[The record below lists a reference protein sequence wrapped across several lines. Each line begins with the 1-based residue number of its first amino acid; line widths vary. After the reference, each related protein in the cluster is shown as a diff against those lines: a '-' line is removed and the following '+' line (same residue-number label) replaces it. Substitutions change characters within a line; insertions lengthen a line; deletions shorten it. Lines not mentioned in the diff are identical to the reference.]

1 MEDIKY
7 YLSISDIFVGND
19 SGPANLSDCLGV
31 KTFCIY
37 GATAP
42 PPNDNKIKKI
52 YSKMKKKRYTKSNFI
67 VQDHQK
73 KNSFMND
80 IYPNDV
86 YNKIKSNL
94 KK

>member
-1 MEDIKY
+1 MENIKY

-19 SGPANLSDCLGV
+19 SGPANLSDCLGI

-52 YSKMKKKRYTKSNFI
+52 YPKSKKKDI
-67 VQDHQK
+67 QK
-73 KNSFMND
+73 V
-80 IYPNDV
+80 I
-86 YNKIKSNL
+86 L
-94 KK
+94 